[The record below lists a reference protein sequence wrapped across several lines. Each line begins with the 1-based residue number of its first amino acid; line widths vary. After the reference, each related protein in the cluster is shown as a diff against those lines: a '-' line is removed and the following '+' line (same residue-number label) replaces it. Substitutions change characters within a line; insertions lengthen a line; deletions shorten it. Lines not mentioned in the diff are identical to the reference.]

1 MKKVILGITI
11 ILFLF
16 SCSGAGENAGTDEV
30 TTASWDQ
37 GDELLSVAVEV
48 LEVSKGRLVPFVEAS
63 GTISGIREAW
73 VISETQGPITNMQV
87 SLGQK
92 VKKDDILLAVENELQ
107 KLNRDLAM
115 QQYESARLDFQ
126 AIENSYKSGGTSRSD
141 YNAAKTRLLQA
152 NSAYE
157 TAADTYENTF
167 IKAPFDGSVALLD
180 SDLTVGSYISPGVRV
195 ASIIDTTSM
204 KMEVSLGERQIG
216 LIETGQEVSLEIIS
230 QSDREPISAVV
241 EAIGAGS
248 ESTTGSFPVLVTWEN
263 KDNGSMRSGLSA
275 KVLIE
280 NRKEIE
286 EIVIPS
292 SALVVRD
299 RKTSV
304 IIAQDGQTVIR
315 EVETGEALGG
325 HTIVKE
331 GLDVGEL
338 LIVSALSSLGN
349 GNEVE
354 TSLAGKTGDWR

>member
-1 MKKVILGITI
+1 MKKILLGISI
-11 ILFLF
+11 ILFLI
-16 SCSGAGENAGTDEV
+16 SCGGGGESAGTDEV
-30 TTASWDQ
+30 ASATWDQ

-73 VISETQGPITNMQV
+73 VVSETQGPVTDMQV

-92 VKKDDILLAVENELQ
+92 VKKGDILLTVKNDLQ

-126 AIENSYKSGGTSRSD
+126 ALENSFKSGGTSRSD

-152 NSAYE
+152 NTAYE

-167 IKAPFDGSVALLD
+167 LKAPFDGSVALLN
-180 SDLTVGSYISPGVRV
+180 SELTVGSYISPGARV
-195 ASIIDTTSM
+195 ASIIDTSSM

-230 QSDREPISAVV
+230 QSEREPISAVV
-241 EAIGAGS
+241 EAIGSGS

-263 KDNGSMRSGLSA
+263 EGNGSMRSGLSA

-280 NRKEIE
+280 NRRESE

-299 RKTSV
+299 RKISV
-304 IIAQDGQTVIR
+304 ILARDGRTLIR
-315 EVETGEALGG
+315 EVVIGKALGG

-331 GLDVGEL
+331 GLEVGDL
-338 LIVSALSSLGN
+338 LVVSALSSLGN